1 MAIILR
7 YFAEFCGQLRK
18 SGWLAIKQ
26 ILSREMSESTSTRP
40 KHDGRAVLFAVAEVL
55 VIVIIV
61 IIIISSIILIK
72 YDLLTG

>member
-1 MAIILR
+1 
-7 YFAEFCGQLRK
+7 
-18 SGWLAIKQ
+18 
-26 ILSREMSESTSTRP
+26 MSESTSTRP